1 MLYRPQS
8 GVGSTLIHPL
18 SPGLADALLLIARV
32 LMGYIFV
39 VSGWG
44 KLMGFAG
51 FVASMEQRGVPYA
64 LAVVGPVVEFLG
76 GLALVFGVATPYAVL
91 ALIAFMFV
99 ATGISH
105 RFWEYAEPARRA
117 QLINFEK
124 NIAMTGGLLALFVA
138 GPGSFSVDHLFTRRK
153 SS

>member
-51 FVASMEQRGVPYA
+51 FVASMEHEACPTRSR
-64 LAVVGPVVEFLG
+64 L
-76 GLALVFGVATPYAVL
+76 
-91 ALIAFMFV
+91 
-99 ATGISH
+99 S
-105 RFWEYAEPARRA
+105 A
-117 QLINFEK
+117 Q
-124 NIAMTGGLLALFVA
+124 
-138 GPGSFSVDHLFTRRK
+138 
-153 SS
+153 